1 MDFTAPFSRVQKSF
15 NRIVDSF
22 MAFRSFLLIGF
33 LRFRFLAAPARRTAG
48 PILTRLRLPQRV
60 SFPNACARARAKAP
74 HDSSIVGIGLLPRSL
89 SRARRRR
96 FPDAPAD
103 PPPGPRVKRRWPG
116 RWRRALRPQHA
127 RVAGARSAR

>member
-33 LRFRFLAAPARRTAG
+33 LRFQAPAAPARRTAG
-48 PILTRLRLPQRV
+48 RILKRLRLPQCV
-60 SFPNACARARAKAP
+60 SFPNACGRARAKAP
-74 HDSSIVGIGLLPRSL
+74 HDSSIVVIGLLPRSL
-89 SRARRRR
+89 SRVQWLP

-116 RWRRALRPQHA
+116 
-127 RVAGARSAR
+127 

>member
-1 MDFTAPFSRVQKSF
+1 MDFRAPFSRVQKSL

-33 LRFRFLAAPARRTAG
+33 LRFRFPAAPARRTAG

-60 SFPNACARARAKAP
+60 SFPNACAPRARAKVP
-74 HDSSIVGIGLLPRSL
+74 NDSSIAGIGLLPRSL
-89 SRARRRR
+89 SRVPWLP

-103 PPPGPRVKRRWPG
+103 PPPGPRVQR
-116 RWRRALRPQHA
+116 
-127 RVAGARSAR
+127 